1 MKSGDPVE
9 VNIIWAAGGPM
20 TPPLT
25 HWFRGYT
32 FERSE
37 PETKTIMVKRDEDG
51 AVVRYDQ
58 KDVRPAR

>member
-1 MKSGDPVE
+1 
-9 VNIIWAAGGPM
+9 M

-58 KDVRPAR
+58 KDVRPSR